1 MKKIKRYLQQQGWHL
16 ESKSLYDGKATLL
29 GGNLLEGKIN
39 LKKTVVFLIVCITFF
54 SCDKFLEES
63 PKDKLPEDEVYNNIS
78 DVYLNAVASLYT
90 YIGGYSDSQGLQG
103 TGRGVYDLNTFTTDE
118 AIIPTRGG
126 DWYDGGFWQGLFLHQ
141 WGIENDA
148 IQATWEYLYKVVML
162 SNKSI
167 ERIDKFSATHT
178 DAELPAYRAEVRAMR
193 AMYYY
198 YLMDLFGRVP
208 LVLTSS
214 PSMKD
219 VVQSERKTIFDF
231 VFKELQESAPLLA
244 EVHSNQ
250 SGPYYGRITRPVVV
264 FLLAKLALNAEVYTD
279 NDWTDGQRPDGKNLF
294 FEVDGNRL
302 NAWQTVIAYCDQLQE
317 MGYRLEPDTKPT
329 LPYSMNRLLRIS
341 SPSR

>member
-1 MKKIKRYLQQQGWHL
+1 MKKIKRYLQQQGWYL

-29 GGNLLEGKIN
+29 GGNLLEGKMN

-148 IQATWEYLYKVVML
+148 IQATWEYLYKVVERDYDTYSGIIL
-162 SNKSI
+162 EKYFRQLFAESNEYSDIQGYWDNKGENEI
-167 ERIDKFSATHT
+167 DLIAVNDMEKRIVIGEVKRNAKRIS
-178 DAELPAYRAEVRAMR
+178 LP
-193 AMYYY
+193 
-198 YLMDLFGRVP
+198 LL
-208 LVLTSS
+208 
-214 PSMKD
+214 
-219 VVQSERKTIFDF
+219 ERK
-231 VFKELQESAPLLA
+231 A
-244 EVHSNQ
+244 ENIIKKHSSYQ
-250 SGPYYGRITRPVVV
+250 IEFRGFS
-264 FLLAKLALNAEVYTD
+264 
-279 NDWTDGQRPDGKNLF
+279 
-294 FEVDGNRL
+294 
-302 NAWQTVIAYCDQLQE
+302 
-317 MGYRLEPDTKPT
+317 LED
-329 LPYSMNRLLRIS
+329 M
-341 SPSR
+341 

>member
-16 ESKSLYDGKATLL
+16 KSKSLYDG
-29 GGNLLEGKIN
+29 
-39 LKKTVVFLIVCITFF
+39 TVVFLIVCITFF
-54 SCDKFLEES
+54 SCDKFLEEG

-162 SNKSI
+162 SNKSL

-193 AMYYY
+193 TCPACT
-198 YLMDLFGRVP
+198 YLIPGDERRSAERTENDIRLCIQRTARIRPFADRSPQQPVRSVLRANHPSRSCFPLGKACLECRSLCRQRLDGRPASRRKESLFRSRRQP
-208 LVLTSS
+208 
-214 PSMKD
+214 P
-219 VVQSERKTIFDF
+219 QC
-231 VFKELQESAPLLA
+231 LA
-244 EVHSNQ
+244 
-250 SGPYYGRITRPVVV
+250 
-264 FLLAKLALNAEVYTD
+264 D
-279 NDWTDGQRPDGKNLF
+279 NH
-294 FEVDGNRL
+294 
-302 NAWQTVIAYCDQLQE
+302 
-317 MGYRLEPDTKPT
+317 
-329 LPYSMNRLLRIS
+329 RLL
-341 SPSR
+341 